1 MQSWSQCFTEAVRQ
15 DCMDFGNIGSM
26 IESFTYLD
34 SIWLKVWLVAEHI
47 VFFPLKLGGISFLK
61 FGQRGGS
68 LKNCS
73 EIGGLVE
80 RGGGGF
86 PNCFISFP

>member
-1 MQSWSQCFTEAVRQ
+1 
-15 DCMDFGNIGSM
+15 MDFGNIGSM

-73 EIGGLVE
+73 EIGGYLK
-80 RGGGGF
+80 GG
-86 PNCFISFP
+86 SS

>member
-1 MQSWSQCFTEAVRQ
+1 
-15 DCMDFGNIGSM
+15 MDFGNIGSM

-86 PNCFISFP
+86 QIVSLVFLKKSMFSLLLEYFFCL